1 MTATSKFTEAQ
12 VKSVLSRMPY
22 AKLIGVKPLLMGH
35 ELTLIMPYSQDVIG
49 NPVLPALHGGAVSA
63 FMELTAITQLALQGG
78 HTKLPKPVGVNID
91 YLRRG
96 KPMDTYA
103 RALVAREG
111 KRVANVRVRAW
122 QESFNEPIS
131 MLHGHFMAARQ
142 KSNG

>member
-1 MTATSKFTEAQ
+1 MTTPNFTEAQ

-35 ELTLIMPYSQDVIG
+35 ELTLIMPYSQTVIG

-63 FMELTAITQLALQGG
+63 FMELAAILQLTLQGG
-78 HTKLPKPVGVNID
+78 YAKLPKPVGVNID

-103 RALVAREG
+103 RAIVAREG

-131 MLHGHFMAARQ
+131 LLHGHFMAPR
-142 KSNG
+142 KDG

>member
-1 MTATSKFTEAQ
+1 MTTHDFTEAQ
-12 VKSVLSRMPY
+12 VKSVLSRIPY

-35 ELTLIMPYSQDVIG
+35 ELTLVMPYSQTVIG

-63 FMELTAITQLALQGG
+63 FMELAAILQLTLQCGYS
-78 HTKLPKPVGVNID
+78 KLPKPVGVNID

-131 MLHGHFMAARQ
+131 LLHGHFMAPR
-142 KSNG
+142 KDG

>member
-1 MTATSKFTEAQ
+1 MTVSKFTEAQ
-12 VKSVLSRMPY
+12 VKSVLGRMPY

-35 ELTLIMPYSQDVIG
+35 ELTLIMPYSQEVIG

-63 FMELTAITQLALQGG
+63 FMELTAITQLALHGG

-122 QESFNEPIS
+122 QENFNEPIS

-142 KSNG
+142 SNNG